1 MVCGYVLDVGGFLRG
16 IPPVV
21 WSGVIGAV
29 VASGISPLGV
39 RLANS
44 SSLARLRVQH
54 EHDKLE
60 ADIQRRAD
68 ALQKQEDRKAAIRRE
83 AYTEAIEAVHGVLAL
98 VGHLFEMRLNQ
109 EKEDEPLQKFLQ
121 ANSKVW
127 LVAEAPAAHLSRDLA
142 NRVGELY
149 LDSLQL
155 AHPSR
160 QKKEE
165 WWQLGEKLIGAQ
177 SEVKRIESVIAQAH
191 ERGAKPEETAP
202 LIDSWKLTNDWI
214 KSLVNARQ
222 QIINDLVPLRLAAFP
237 KQMELMR
244 PVQQLIVELVSSL
257 RGELGLATDLAEFRR
272 QLEEHEAMVV
282 RAIHKLSGSE
292 AMGNEAGAAR

>member
-1 MVCGYVLDVGGFLRG
+1 MVCSYVWDVDRFLRG
-16 IPPVV
+16 VPPVV

-29 VASGISPLGV
+29 VASGISLLGV

-54 EHDKLE
+54 EHDKIE
-60 ADIQRRAD
+60 ADIQRQAD
-68 ALQKQEDRKAAIRRE
+68 AQQKQEDRKAAIRRE

-149 LDSLQL
+149 MAALQL

-160 QKKEE
+160 LKKEE
-165 WWQLGEKLIGAQ
+165 WWQHGEKLEQAQ
-177 SEVKRIESVIAQAH
+177 SEVKRIESLISQAH
-191 ERGAKPEETAP
+191 ERGAPPEETAP
-202 LIDSWKLTNDWI
+202 IVASWRATNDWI
-214 KSLVNARQ
+214 KSLVNTRQ
-222 QIINDLVPLRLAAFP
+222 LILNDLVPLRLDAFP
-237 KQMELMR
+237 KMMELMR
-244 PVQQLIVELVSSL
+244 PVQQVIVELVSAL

-272 QLEEHEAMVV
+272 QLEEQEAAVV
-282 RAIHKLSGSE
+282 RAIHKIAGSE
-292 AMGNEAGAAR
+292 